1 MEKKILQYS
10 YWLGV
15 ACVVVAL
22 VWRAATV
29 MGFGGVPLMRGL
41 SLTYTSFFKGA
52 LLFLLT
58 AVATGAY
65 QAGNRN

>member
-15 ACVVVAL
+15 LCVVVAL
-22 VWRAATV
+22 VWRAVSAV
-29 MGFGGVPLMRGL
+29 GYFGDSGAQVLT
-41 SLTYTSFFKGA
+41 LTYMSFFKGA

-58 AVATGAY
+58 AMATGAY
-65 QAGNRN
+65 QAGNKQ